1 MLQTHVGFEGKAPP
15 SCICVV
21 FRVDSLML
29 LKATPRL
36 LSPCNTVS
44 WATLPPPCLLVFI
57 HLPSQSQSYLLII
70 TETSLTV
77 QTVACF
83 LRL

>member
-44 WATLPPPCLLVFI
+44 WAALCLCLAFWFSFI
-57 HLPSQSQSYLLII
+57 SQVKVNP
-70 TETSLTV
+70 TS
-77 QTVACF
+77 
-83 LRL
+83 